1 MQKRKILVPVDGTEF
16 SFRIF
21 PVLSS
26 LLNAAD
32 SEIVLLTIGEI
43 VRGNVGSPPR
53 QISAGSSLQGY
64 ETAKDFEYAAH
75 PIYASQERDSA
86 VANFRAQTQP
96 KVDVLEQAGFAVSY
110 EMRFGE
116 PIAEILAYI
125 ESNPVDVVAMATHW
139 RTGLDRLFNGNTLT
153 GILPHID
160 VPLLVI
166 RSDEE

>member
-1 MQKRKILVPVDGTEF
+1 MPKRKILVPVDGTEF
-16 SFRIF
+16 SYRIF
-21 PVLSS
+21 PVLTS
-26 LLNAAD
+26 LLNATD
-32 SEIVLLTIGEI
+32 SEIVLLTVGDI

-53 QISAGSSLQGY
+53 QITADSSLQGY

-86 VANFRAQTQP
+86 VANFRAVTQTHTEE
-96 KVDVLEQAGFAVSY
+96 LERAGFAVSY

-116 PIAEILAYI
+116 PIDEILAYV
-125 ESNPVDVVAMATHW
+125 ESNQVDLIAMATHW

-153 GILPHID
+153 GLLPHVDI
-160 VPLLVI
+160 PMLVI